1 MMIIINYY
9 HHIFLIFLCVI
20 FMNDESVL
28 NDIKKYDDF
37 FIVEDNILWEVF
49 DDKCSKAE
57 VIWDKENICELLNK
71 LYNENEQLK
80 NEMIDKEFEIIGLE
94 DKRFI
99 TNEVGCVVD
108 LEDSKLTNYDGDE
121 IINLL
126 NSLNRKIKNL
136 EEEIEFLKNKR

>member
-1 MMIIINYY
+1 
-9 HHIFLIFLCVI
+9 
-20 FMNDESVL
+20 MNDESVL

-80 NEMIDKEFEIIGLE
+80 NEIIDKKIEIIGLE
-94 DKRFI
+94 NKRFI

-108 LEDSKLTNYDGDE
+108 LEDSKLTNYDGEE

-126 NSLNRKIKNL
+126 NGLDR
-136 EEEIEFLKNKR
+136 KNKKLKTKIEYLEKDVIKK